1 MNIRT
6 MNIGILGLALLVLAG
21 DALAQTSS
29 LGKKRR
35 VELERYPEEP
45 PPRETPPT
53 PRNKTYIDHSWISA
67 PAPVP
72 RTYAPGDLLTI
83 IIREQRTWEA
93 ESELDTRRQFDVLS
107 QLSAFVDFIDGG
119 VGETAFSRGQPN
131 IDYRMQEQL
140 RSEGEQTR
148 EDRLVTRLTARIIDV
163 KPNGLLVIEGRAR
176 VIHDDEMSEITVT
189 GTCRKEDVTADNTI
203 LSTQVADKEVAVA
216 NKGALRSAS
225 SRGWILKLLDL
236 LRPF

>member
-1 MNIRT
+1 MTLRSNTLI
-6 MNIGILGLALLVLAG
+6 LLVVALSMLAG
-21 DALAQTSS
+21 DLFAQTSS

-35 VELERYPEEP
+35 VELQQYPEEP

-53 PRNKTYIDHSWISA
+53 PRNKTYIDHSWISV
-67 PAPVP
+67 PPPVP

-93 ESELDTRRQFDVLS
+93 ESELDTRRQFDILS
-107 QLSAFVDFIDGG
+107 ELAAFVNFIDGG
-119 VGETAFSRGQPN
+119 VGATAFSRGQPN
-131 IDYRMQEQL
+131 IDYRMREQL

-148 EDRLVTRLTARIIDV
+148 EDRLVTRLTAKIIDV
-163 KPNGLLVIEGRAR
+163 KPNGLLVLEGRAR
-176 VIHDDEMSEITVT
+176 VTHDDEMSEITIT

-216 NKGALRSAS
+216 NKGALRTAS
-225 SRGWILKLLDL
+225 SKGWILKLLDL